1 MSTEGNNGLMYEGC
15 VGTWGSVKQL
25 LLRPWR
31 YSEVWTYCYIARV
44 KVDDSGNLA
53 EALY

>member
-1 MSTEGNNGLMYEGC
+1 MSTEGNRGLMYDGC
-15 VGTWGSVKQL
+15 VGTWESVKQL

-31 YSEVWTYCYIARV
+31 CLGAWTYCFVVRV

>member
-1 MSTEGNNGLMYEGC
+1 MRG

-25 LLRPWR
+25 LQRPWR
-31 YSEVWTYCYIARV
+31 YLGAWTYCCVVRV
-44 KVDDSGNLA
+44 KVDDSGDLA

>member
-1 MSTEGNNGLMYEGC
+1 MQRNNGLTYDGR
-15 VGTWGSVKQL
+15 VGTWESVKQL

-31 YSEVWTYCYIARV
+31 YLGAWTYCYAARV

-53 EALY
+53 QPLY

>member
-1 MSTEGNNGLMYEGC
+1 MSTEGNNGLMYDGC
-15 VGTWGSVKQL
+15 VGTWESVKQL

-31 YSEVWTYCYIARV
+31 YTGAWTYYYVVRV
-44 KVDDSGNLA
+44 KVDDSGNLG